1 MCPTRRNVRIL
12 DRTDYTIN
20 PAEIQCFSCSKALV
34 EKEIRLALQG
44 YGGKLLCT
52 FRWQQAMSS
61 PSAPVQVVRFGVFE
75 VNLRSGELRK
85 SGIKIKLHDQPF
97 KILAMLLERPGEVV
111 MREELRQKLW
121 PADTFV
127 DFNHGLNNAVLRL
140 REVLGDSA
148 DTPRFIETIPRRGYR
163 LIVAVDS
170 VADGSPGLIP
180 ASTPAP
186 SPAQIVQPVPTAG
199 AGAPDSPDTSDL
211 RDTSNR
217 RREFWRSAIVVA
229 SVLAVVAV
237 FVGTVLIRRTTKMP
251 RIQSLAVLPF
261 QNLSGD
267 PAQEYLADGV
277 TDMLITQLARL
288 NSVRVISRTSAMHY
302 KNSPQKLPEI
312 ARELDVD
319 AVVEGTVSS
328 TVDSVRI
335 NAQLIDA
342 RNDRHLWAEVFERDI
357 HDLLALQSELA
368 RTIAD
373 QVANR
378 TGPQHHIQAQTKQVN
393 PEAYECYLK
402 GRFFWNKRTEDGFI
416 KAIGFFEQAIAK
428 QPDYAQAYAGL
439 SDTYALLGL
448 APHAQASRSET
459 MARARAAALKA
470 LEMDDTVAEAHTSL
484 ASVSMIYDWNWS
496 VAEKEFRRAIELDP
510 GYATAHHWYAF
521 YCASQACTEDALA
534 EIRIAKKLDPLS
546 LIINA
551 DLAHLLYF
559 ARKYDEA
566 IAQSR
571 RTLEMDPD
579 FVAAHVSAGLAYLG
593 KQQYSESVRE
603 LETAVRLSGGQP
615 DTMAFLGIA
624 YARAGRADEARRILE
639 QLTTA
644 PVTDHDP
651 LLKVAWIHAALGDR
665 NRAFAWAEKV
675 YQARSPEFYTLK
687 VLPVLDPWR
696 TDPRFRELIRRIGLS
711 E

>member
-1 MCPTRRNVRIL
+1 
-12 DRTDYTIN
+12 
-20 PAEIQCFSCSKALV
+20 
-34 EKEIRLALQG
+34 
-44 YGGKLLCT
+44 
-52 FRWQQAMSS
+52 MSS

-521 YCASQACTEDALA
+521 YCASQARTEDALA